1 MKYLTILFTL
11 MFAMNAPALNPPA
24 EIPAPAEPEVQ
35 EEAAPELLDT
45 AGTVAGMA
53 EGSLT
58 IDTATHGQVLV
69 HLTEET
75 LFEGE
80 EPTVGAYVHVIN
92 NGAMTMS
99 LPPQITALRV
109 GCYAFAGTVTEVAEE
124 AFMLEGANGE
134 VWQVNA
140 EAEKLAGLTAGQ
152 SVTVY
157 SNGAM
162 TMSIPAQIYGELIV
176 AAE

>member
-1 MKYLTILFTL
+1 MKYMAILLSLLFALGSTSSAQTPDLPDPDEAVPEFVDTIGIITEVTEDQL
-11 MFAMNAPALNPPA
+11 ML
-24 EIPAPAEPEVQ
+24 
-35 EEAAPELLDT
+35 
-45 AGTVAGMA
+45 
-53 EGSLT
+53 
-58 IDTATHGQVLV
+58 DTATHGPVLV

-75 LFEGE
+75 IYEGE
-80 EPTVGAYVHVIN
+80 TPVVGAYVHVLN

-109 GCYAFAGTVTEVAEE
+109 GCYAFSGTVSELTDES
-124 AFMLEGANGE
+124 FLLTGE
-134 VWQVNA
+134 DTVYQVNA
-140 EAEKLAGLTAGQ
+140 EAEKLADLAEGQ

-176 AAE
+176 PAE